1 MENQFNF
8 ALALPE
14 ITLSVLATLILLVD
28 VFIPSKNRSLTYV
41 LSLGALVIV
50 TLVSLYQWNAGVAGQ
65 TFYGHY
71 VTDPLAHLLKVAS
84 YLAVMVTLIY
94 SRQYVIDR
102 DMVKGG
108 ELYSLTLFALVGQMV
123 MISAS
128 SMLTIYLGLELMS
141 LALYALVAVRR
152 DSLVAVESAMKYFV
166 LGSLAS
172 GFMLYGISMVYGA
185 TGHIDLAGV
194 AEVIKSGNVSY
205 MAMVLGTVFVVCGLA
220 FKLGAVPFHMWLPD
234 VYMGAPTAIT
244 LTIGAAPK
252 LAALAMV
259 LRFLIEGLHG
269 LAESWQQMLVMKA
282 VNSTNQM
289 EMPSTPKW

>member
-1 MENQFNF
+1 MMENQFTF

-128 SMLTIYLGLELMS
+128 
-141 LALYALVAVRR
+141 
-152 DSLVAVESAMKYFV
+152 
-166 LGSLAS
+166 
-172 GFMLYGISMVYGA
+172 
-185 TGHIDLAGV
+185 
-194 AEVIKSGNVSY
+194 
-205 MAMVLGTVFVVCGLA
+205 
-220 FKLGAVPFHMWLPD
+220 
-234 VYMGAPTAIT
+234 
-244 LTIGAAPK
+244 
-252 LAALAMV
+252 
-259 LRFLIEGLHG
+259 
-269 LAESWQQMLVMKA
+269 
-282 VNSTNQM
+282 
-289 EMPSTPKW
+289 